1 MEKKFSPAEILEA
14 VQDILQLKK
23 NKIKNQSI
31 NLPKKNNLNL
41 PLDTENI
48 IKQAESFLKK

>member
-31 NLPKKNNLNL
+31 NLPKK
-41 PLDTENI
+41 I
-48 IKQAESFLKK
+48 I

>member
-1 MEKKFSPAEILEA
+1 MEKKFSPAEILDA

-23 NKIKNQSI
+23 NKIKNQPI